1 MLLLT
6 LACCCG
12 CPAYYGF
19 PIAAQYP
26 ARAALPEQVA
36 DLSLRQD
43 DGSAEAAQQLES
55 EVRQDHWLA
64 EDTFAGIYATSD
76 GKRVTVFGGTG
87 FRLTPEADADAE
99 ITRLSER
106 YALNAPET
114 VKTGVR
120 GRHERC
126 AVGRSAGNE
135 VVVCTSVDH
144 GSIATGVFTRLSVSD
159 SAALLDTLRGQI
171 VQPEQR

>member
-19 PIAAQYP
+19 PISAQYP
-26 ARAALPEQVA
+26 ARSALPEQVE

-43 DGSAEAAQQLES
+43 DRSAETARQLQG
-55 EVRQDHWLA
+55 EVRKEHWLV
-64 EDTFAGIYATSD
+64 EETFAGVYATTN

-87 FRLTPEADADAE
+87 FRLTPESDAE
-99 ITRLSER
+99 AEMSRLTDR
-106 YALNAPET
+106 YALATPES
-114 VKTGVR
+114 VDTGVR
-120 GRHERC
+120 GRYERC
-126 AVGRSAGNE
+126 AVGQADGSD

-144 GSIATGVFTRLSVSD
+144 GSIATGVFTRLSVAD
-159 SAALLDTLRGQI
+159 SADLLATLRAQI
-171 VQPEQR
+171 VQPERG